1 MTTSPPEL
9 KPDPLPGVAAE
20 LSKRLDSIE
29 RRLEQLETYQ
39 RKDIAALRQE
49 IAALQQ
55 GHAARAR
62 RCR

>member
-9 KPDPLPGVAAE
+9 SPDPLPSVASE

-29 RRLEQLETYQ
+29 RRLEQIETHQ

-55 GHAARAR
+55 GHTARVR